1 MSNRIVCFSHGK
13 ESGPWGTKIK
23 VLAEVAQHADWA
35 VESIDYRGLDDP
47 QLRVARLADWCVR
60 QTVPFVLVGSSMGG
74 HVALAAAGQH
84 KPLGV
89 FVMAP
94 ALFVP
99 GYEQWTPEP
108 PEAPVT
114 IVHGWRDDVVPWQGS
129 LRFAEQCRA
138 SLTLL
143 DSDHRL
149 IDVLDEIAQ
158 RFRIFLK
165 TMHHS
170 LNEG

>member
-1 MSNRIVCFSHGK
+1 MSKGTVCFSHGK

-23 VLAEVAQHADWA
+23 ALSGVASSAGWM
-35 VESIDYRGLDDP
+35 VESIDYRGLEDP
-47 QLRVARLADWCVR
+47 QMRVEKLADWCR
-60 QTVPFVLVGSSMGG
+60 SQSAPYVLAGSSMGG
-74 HVALAAAGQH
+74 HVALAAALQH

-94 ALFVP
+94 ALYVP
-99 GYEQWTPEP
+99 GYEELTPTP
-108 PEAPVT
+108 PAMPVT
-114 IVHGWRDDVVPWQGS
+114 IIHGWRDDVVPWRGS

-149 IDVLDEIAQ
+149 IDVLDEIAE
-158 RFRIFLK
+158 RFRIFLD
-165 TMHHS
+165 TMAG
-170 LNEG
+170 LNIED

>member
-1 MSNRIVCFSHGK
+1 
-13 ESGPWGTKIK
+13 
-23 VLAEVAQHADWA
+23 L
-35 VESIDYRGLDDP
+35 
-47 QLRVARLADWCVR
+47 
-60 QTVPFVLVGSSMGG
+60 GG
-74 HVALAAAGQH
+74 HVVLAAAGQH

-138 SLTLL
+138 NLTLL

-149 IDVLDEIAQ
+149 IDVLDEVAQ
-158 RFRIFLK
+158 RFGIFLN
-165 TMHHS
+165 TMNDS